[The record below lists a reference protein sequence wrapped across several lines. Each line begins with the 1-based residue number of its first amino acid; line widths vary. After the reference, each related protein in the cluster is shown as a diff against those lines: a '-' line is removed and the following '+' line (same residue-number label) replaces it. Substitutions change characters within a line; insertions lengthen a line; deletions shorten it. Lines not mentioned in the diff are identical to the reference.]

1 MFLSK
6 TFGMRGIKPD
16 DRKFPINR
24 KNIES
29 ADIPNIAY
37 IPVCQHY
44 GTPAKI
50 IVKPGD
56 VVEEGQ
62 LIAVADGDVSA
73 NVHAS
78 IPGVVKGIK
87 QVYIGNGKKSDAI
100 VIELGGSFSKSGKII
115 QLNDWL
121 SMTKEDLLE
130 RITEAGIV
138 GHGGSAF
145 PEGKK
150 LEYALKNGT
159 STLIINGAES
169 EPYLTCDHRLLLE
182 KTEGILV
189 GTQIINK
196 ILEAKNVYI
205 AVENNKRDA
214 IKRLKVLCANRFSYK
229 TVGLKVKY
237 PQGNE
242 HQLVK
247 SVIGKVIPGDK
258 KVQDYGITVVNV
270 ATLIAIKNAVINDK
284 PMIERVVTVS
294 GSGILHPKNLIVRI
308 GTPIGDIIEECGGFT
323 GKIAKVVIG
332 GPMRGYAQKDLE
344 TPITKDVSGIICITN
359 EESSHFKKN
368 GICINCGKCV
378 SACAEGLMP
387 SLLVKYIS
395 YKHYDLACENG
406 LNNCKECGAC
416 AWVCPAKIPLVQQI
430 QFGKNL
436 CQNQK
441 KVSEEYSEA

>member
-1 MFLSK
+1 MAAL
-6 TFGMRGIKPD
+6 
-16 DRKFPINR
+16 
-24 KNIES
+24 
-29 ADIPNIAY
+29 
-37 IPVCQHY
+37 
-44 GTPAKI
+44 
-50 IVKPGD
+50 
-56 VVEEGQ
+56 
-62 LIAVADGDVSA
+62 DGEVSA

-130 RITEAGIV
+130 RITQAGII

-169 EPYLTCDHRLLLE
+169 EPYLTSDHRLLLE
-182 KTEGILV
+182 KTEGILL

-214 IKRLKVLCANRFSYK
+214 IKRLKVLCANRYSYK

-247 SVIGKVIPGDK
+247 SVIGKIIPGDK

-294 GSGILHPKNLIVRI
+294 GSGILHPRNLIVRI

-441 KVSEEYSEA
+441 KVSDECSEA